1 MAETKK
7 YLTMKERICFTVGAF
22 GRSGIYTLMSMF
34 TLVFFQNGAG
44 LTLKQGTTIILIG
57 RVFDALNDPVMGMIV
72 DRTKSKWGKMRPYL
86 LFAPIPIAITTIA
99 LFSAPFKEGSTAAFV
114 WALVTY
120 ILWGVA
126 FTVQDVPFWGLSS
139 VITPLESERTSFIS
153 TARLGSTFGGILPA
167 LLVPILYQSN
177 MGYTK
182 GFFLSGV
189 IFALLG
195 CGLSI
200 LIFFVSKERVPKM
213 DHTPSFKET
222 FVVLGKNRLLII
234 VIFAAILGST
244 MVTANQCA
252 DYIGNYI
259 IIQNYTNFTQ
269 IFQDFLPGA
278 QSTLVPNVDAAAAYD
293 FWIPRG
299 TIVTTL
305 TVAIGVGMVPA
316 MAIFPMLRKKFSL
329 KQIYIGSALFGLVVH
344 ALCYVVMAQDVTKA
358 NIYVLWV
365 FLFLMGLPLG
375 IYNVITYALIAD
387 SVDYLEWKTGERQEG
402 VCFAF
407 QTFLSKVNA
416 AVATFVFGQ
425 ILDGTDFKA
434 VDKSLVDNAGRQ
446 IFFQQSVDTQKM
458 LLALVTIVPA
468 VGFLLTIIPMFF
480 NNYTGKVKEQAQ
492 KELEEKL
499 PEYEKELKILLLPK
513 DENDDKNVIVEIRG
527 GAGGDEAALFAGD
540 LFRMYNR
547 YAERRKWKVE
557 IIEKQE
563 IGIGGIKEAVF
574 SINGLGAY
582 SRLKFESGVHRV
594 QRVPETESAGRV
606 HTSTATVAVLPEVE
620 DVKEVKIDPKDL
632 KIDTYRSGGA
642 GGQHVNMTD
651 SAVRITH
658 LPTGIVA
665 TSQDGRSQH
674 DNRDKA
680 MKALVARVYDYFQ
693 SQQTEAIDSERKSKV
708 GTGDRAEKI
717 RTYNYPQNRVTD
729 HRIGLTI
736 QQLDRII
743 EGKLDDIITAL
754 INEDQRLK
762 LEGQK

>member
-1 MAETKK
+1 MNEPQKK
-7 YLTMKERICFTVGAF
+7 YLTTRERICFTVGAF

-44 LTLKQGTTIILIG
+44 LSLSQGTTIILIG
-57 RVFDALNDPVMGMIV
+57 RIFDALNDPVMGMIV

-86 LFAPIPIAITTIA
+86 LFAPVPIAICTIL
-99 LFSAPFKEGSTAAFV
+99 LFTAPFKEGSTAAFV

-167 LLVPILYQSN
+167 LLVPIL
-177 MGYTK
+177 
-182 GFFLSGV
+182 

-222 FVVLGKNRLLII
+222 FVVLGKNKLLLI
-234 VIFAAILGST
+234 VIAASVLGST

-259 IIQNYTNFTQ
+259 IIQNYTDFRQ
-269 IFQDFLPGA
+269 IFMDFLPGA
-278 QSTLVPNVDAAAAYD
+278 QSTLVPNVDAAAAYN

-316 MAIFPMLRKKFSL
+316 MAIFPLLRKKFSL
-329 KQIYIGSALFGLVVH
+329 KQIYIGSALFGFAVH
-344 ALCYVVMAQDVTKA
+344 GLCYVILAQDVTKI
-358 NIYVLWV
+358 NIFILWI

-387 SVDYLEWKTGERQEG
+387 SIDYLEWKTGERQEG

-416 AVATFVFGQ
+416 AIATFVFGQ
-425 ILDGTDFKA
+425 LLAQTDFKA

-446 IFFQQSVDTQKM
+446 IFFEQSVSTQKM

-468 VGFLLTIIPMFF
+468 VGFILTIIPMFF
-480 NNYTGKVKEQAQ
+480 NKYTGKVKAQAQ
-492 KELEEKL
+492 AELEAKREKL
-499 PEYEKELKILLLPK
+499 MESE
-513 DENDDKNVIVEIRG
+513 
-527 GAGGDEAALFAGD
+527 EA
-540 LFRMYNR
+540 
-547 YAERRKWKVE
+547 
-557 IIEKQE
+557 
-563 IGIGGIKEAVF
+563 
-574 SINGLGAY
+574 
-582 SRLKFESGVHRV
+582 
-594 QRVPETESAGRV
+594 
-606 HTSTATVAVLPEVE
+606 
-620 DVKEVKIDPKDL
+620 
-632 KIDTYRSGGA
+632 
-642 GGQHVNMTD
+642 
-651 SAVRITH
+651 
-658 LPTGIVA
+658 
-665 TSQDGRSQH
+665 
-674 DNRDKA
+674 
-680 MKALVARVYDYFQ
+680 
-693 SQQTEAIDSERKSKV
+693 
-708 GTGDRAEKI
+708 
-717 RTYNYPQNRVTD
+717 
-729 HRIGLTI
+729 
-736 QQLDRII
+736 
-743 EGKLDDIITAL
+743 
-754 INEDQRLK
+754 
-762 LEGQK
+762 

>member
-57 RVFDALNDPVMGMIV
+57 RIFDALNDPVMGMIV

-99 LFSAPFKEGSTAAFV
+99 LFSAPFKEGSTAAFI

-126 FTVQDVPFWGLSS
+126 FTIQDVPFWGLSS

-222 FVVLGKNRLLII
+222 FVVLGKNKLLII

-259 IIQNYTNFTQ
+259 IIQNYTDFTQ

-278 QSTLVPNVDAAAAYD
+278 QTTLIPNVDAAAAYD

-316 MAIFPMLRKKFSL
+316 MAIFPMLRKKLSL
-329 KQIYIGSALFGLVVH
+329 KQIYIGSAIFGLVVH
-344 ALCYVVMAQDVTKA
+344 ALCYVVMAHDVTKA
-358 NIYVLWV
+358 NIYVLWI

-425 ILDGTDFKA
+425 ILDRTDFKA
-434 VDKSLVDNAGRQ
+434 VDKSLVDTAGRQ
-446 IFFQQSVDTQKM
+446 IFFEQSVNTQKM

-468 VGFLLTIIPMFF
+468 IGFLLTIIPMFF
-480 NNYTGKVKEQAQ
+480 NNYTGKVKEQLKSNYRSVLKEYNRCLAQ
-492 KELEEKL
+492 RNMLLKDMKNNANLEDMLYIWDKNLAKSGAKIIYQREKYI
-499 PEYEKELKILLLPK
+499 EALLPFAT
-513 DENDDKNVIVEIRG
+513 EIF
-527 GAGGDEAALFAGD
+527 D
-540 LFRMYNR
+540 
-547 YAERRKWKVE
+547 
-557 IIEKQE
+557 
-563 IGIGGIKEAVF
+563 
-574 SINGLGAY
+574 GL
-582 SRLKFESGVHRV
+582 SK
-594 QRVPETESAGRV
+594 GR
-606 HTSTATVAVLPEVE
+606 E
-620 DVKEVKIDPKDL
+620 KIDLKLQCGFECKDKSVAEIENEL
-632 KIDTYRSGGA
+632 TKLLISGR
-642 GGQHVNMTD
+642 NSD
-651 SAVRITH
+651 ILNRIT
-658 LPTGIVA
+658 
-665 TSQDGRSQH
+665 TSGPH
-674 DNRDKA
+674 RDD
-680 MKALVARVYDYFQ
+680 M
-693 SQQTEAIDSERKSKV
+693 EI
-708 GTGDRAEKI
+708 
-717 RTYNYPQNRVTD
+717 
-729 HRIGLTI
+729 
-736 QQLDRII
+736 
-743 EGKLDDIITAL
+743 L
-754 INEDQRLK
+754 INEKSARLYASQGQQRSCVLALKLAEASLLKEMTDDEPLALLDDVMSELDESRQDYILNHIKNWQVFITCCDANTVLRLK
-762 LEGQK
+762 KGKTFHIENGRCKN

>member
-1 MAETKK
+1 MADKK

-57 RVFDALNDPVMGMIV
+57 RIFDALNDPLMGMIV

-86 LFAPIPIAITTIA
+86 LFSPVPIAICTIL
-99 LFSAPFKEGSTAAFV
+99 LFSAPFSHGSTAAFV

-126 FTVQDVPFWGLSS
+126 FTIQDVPFWGLSS

-177 MGYTK
+177 MGYSK
-182 GFFLSGV
+182 GFFISAV
-189 IFALLG
+189 IFAVLG

-222 FVVLGKNRLLII
+222 FVVLGKDKLLII
-234 VIFAAILGST
+234 VIFASVLGST

-252 DYIGNYI
+252 DYIGNYL
-259 IIQNYTNFTQ
+259 IIQNYTNFSQ
-269 IFQDFLPGA
+269 IFDSAGNLLQ
-278 QSTLVPNVDAAAAYD
+278 NVDAAAAYD

-329 KQIYIGSALFGLVVH
+329 KQIYIGSAVFGLIVH
-344 ALCYVVMAQDVTKA
+344 ALCYVVFAHDIT
-358 NIYVLWV
+358 NINIIILWV

-387 SVDYLEWKTGERQEG
+387 SVDYLEWKTGERHEG
-402 VCFAF
+402 VCFSF

-416 AVATFVFGQ
+416 AIATFVFGQ
-425 ILDGTDFKA
+425 ILDVTDFKA
-434 VDKSLVDNAGRQ
+434 VDKSLVDIEGRQ
-446 IFFQQSVDTQKM
+446 IFFQQSPETQKM

-480 NNYTGKVKEQAQ
+480 NDYTGKTKEKAQA
-492 KELEEKL
+492 ELE
-499 PEYEKELKILLLPK
+499 
-513 DENDDKNVIVEIRG
+513 
-527 GAGGDEAALFAGD
+527 AARTAKG
-540 LFRMYNR
+540 
-547 YAERRKWKVE
+547 
-557 IIEKQE
+557 IEE
-563 IGIGGIKEAVF
+563 
-574 SINGLGAY
+574 
-582 SRLKFESGVHRV
+582 
-594 QRVPETESAGRV
+594 
-606 HTSTATVAVLPEVE
+606 
-620 DVKEVKIDPKDL
+620 
-632 KIDTYRSGGA
+632 
-642 GGQHVNMTD
+642 
-651 SAVRITH
+651 
-658 LPTGIVA
+658 
-665 TSQDGRSQH
+665 
-674 DNRDKA
+674 
-680 MKALVARVYDYFQ
+680 
-693 SQQTEAIDSERKSKV
+693 
-708 GTGDRAEKI
+708 
-717 RTYNYPQNRVTD
+717 
-729 HRIGLTI
+729 
-736 QQLDRII
+736 
-743 EGKLDDIITAL
+743 
-754 INEDQRLK
+754 
-762 LEGQK
+762 